1 MSDKTPSPIQDVTV
15 LTNPAAGHGLAKV
28 YTRRAVERL
37 ISRGLR
43 VTVVQGESA
52 MESTALAREAVEAG
66 ADAIVAAGGDGLVS
80 LVLNVIARTDT
91 PLAILPSGTG
101 NDHARLFGVP
111 REDPVAA
118 ADVIVDGRIRSIDL
132 GRVGQTWFGTVLAS
146 GFDSLVT
153 DRANRMRWPR
163 GRMRYN
169 LAMLAELANL
179 APLPFRIE
187 LDDRVL
193 EIDAA
198 LVAVGNG
205 SSYGGGMRICP
216 DASVDDGLLDVTV
229 VAAGGRMRLVRLFPT
244 VYKGT
249 HVHLPEVRT
258 FRSRTVRLSNPTLI
272 GPPITAYADGERLA
286 PLPVTIESVP
296 KAARVIAAAEK

>member
-1 MSDKTPSPIQDVTV
+1 MSEPNASPIREVTV
-15 LTNPAAGHGLAKV
+15 LANPAAGHGRAKL

-37 ISRGLR
+37 ISHGLR
-43 VTVVQGESA
+43 VTVVQGDSAQESA
-52 MESTALAREAVEAG
+52 RLARDAVASGTG
-66 ADAIVAAGGDGLVS
+66 ALVAAGGDGLVS
-80 LVLNVIARTDT
+80 LVLNVVAQTDT
-91 PLAILPSGTG
+91 PFAILPSGTG
-101 NDHARLFGVP
+101 NDHARMLGVAVD
-111 REDPVAA
+111 DPVAA
-118 ADVIVDGRIRSIDL
+118 ADVIADGHIRTIDL

-179 APLPFRIE
+179 APLPYRIE

-193 EIDAA
+193 ELDAA

-205 SSYGGGMRICP
+205 PTYGGGMRICP

-249 HVHLPEVRT
+249 HVQLPEVRT
-258 FRSRTVRLSNPTLI
+258 FRSRTVRLSNPGAA

-286 PLPVTIESVP
+286 PLPVTVEAVP
-296 KAARVIAAAEK
+296 DAVRVIAAPVP

>member
-1 MSDKTPSPIQDVTV
+1 MTAPIPAPVADVTV

-52 MESTALAREAVEAG
+52 HESAALARDAVASG

-80 LVLNVIARTDT
+80 LVLNVIAQTTT

-101 NDHARLFGVP
+101 NDHARLFGIPVG
-111 REDPVAA
+111 DPVAA
-118 ADVIVDGRIRSIDL
+118 ADIIVDGAVRSIDL
-132 GRVGQTWFGTVLAS
+132 GRVGQIWFGTVLAS

-163 GRMRYN
+163 GPMRYN

-179 APLPFRIE
+179 KPLPFRIE
-187 LDDRVL
+187 LDDRTL
-193 EIDAA
+193 ELDAA

-205 SSYGGGMRICP
+205 STYGGGMRICP
-216 DASVDDGLLDVTV
+216 DAVVDDGLLDITV

-249 HVHLPEVRT
+249 HVRLPEVQT
-258 FRSRTVRLSNPTLI
+258 FRSRTVRLSNPGLA

-286 PLPVTIESVP
+286 PLPVTVEVVP
-296 KAARVIAAAEK
+296 EAARVVVAPH